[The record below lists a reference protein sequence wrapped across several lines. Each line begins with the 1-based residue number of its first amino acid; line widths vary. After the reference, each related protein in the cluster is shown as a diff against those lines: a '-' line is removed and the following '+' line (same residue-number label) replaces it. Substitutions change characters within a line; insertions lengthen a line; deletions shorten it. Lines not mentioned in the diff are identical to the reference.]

1 MGAGLAQKPP
11 SLLHHVLPVTT
22 VQQSRIWTAKESF
35 RRLLEADIS
44 RQKKKKKR
52 FTIEVLQAFLCKLT
66 AKTCVLQARQKS
78 ASGSAQFKLKL
89 CFYGGLG
96 HGSRATSASLCHTA
110 TGRPHKVIRNSLNLL
125 SDRQGH
131 LLYIWSLFNVPQVLP
146 ILAQFSFKKKTLKKK
161 SKAALSDVLPELQNR
176 LG

>member
-1 MGAGLAQKPP
+1 MDAGLAQKSP
-11 SLLHHVLPVTT
+11 SLLNHVLPVTT

-44 RQKKKKKR
+44 RQKKKKR
-52 FTIEVLQAFLCKLT
+52 ITIEVLQAFLCKLT

-78 ASGSAQFKLKL
+78 ASGSAQFKLKF

-110 TGRPHKVIRNSLNLL
+110 TGRPHKVIRNSMNLL

-146 ILAQFSFKKKTLKKK
+146 ILAQFSFKKKTLKK
-161 SKAALSDVLPELQNR
+161 SKAVLSDILPELQNR

>member
-1 MGAGLAQKPP
+1 M
-11 SLLHHVLPVTT
+11 
-22 VQQSRIWTAKESF
+22 
-35 RRLLEADIS
+35 
-44 RQKKKKKR
+44 
-52 FTIEVLQAFLCKLT
+52 LQAFLCKLT

-110 TGRPHKVIRNSLNLL
+110 TGRPHKVIRNSMNLL

-146 ILAQFSFKKKTLKKK
+146 ILAQFSFKKKNIKKIK
-161 SKAALSDVLPELQNR
+161 GSLIRHPARVTEQIR
-176 LG
+176 LIIFFKQCSQLHPD

>member
-1 MGAGLAQKPP
+1 MDAGLAQKPP
-11 SLLHHVLPVTT
+11 SLLNHVLPVTT

-52 FTIEVLQAFLCKLT
+52 ITIEVLQAFLCKLT

-96 HGSRATSASLCHTA
+96 HGSHATSASLCHTA

-146 ILAQFSFKKKTLKKK
+146 ILAQFSFKKKTLKK
-161 SKAALSDVLPELQNR
+161 SKAVLSDILPELQNR